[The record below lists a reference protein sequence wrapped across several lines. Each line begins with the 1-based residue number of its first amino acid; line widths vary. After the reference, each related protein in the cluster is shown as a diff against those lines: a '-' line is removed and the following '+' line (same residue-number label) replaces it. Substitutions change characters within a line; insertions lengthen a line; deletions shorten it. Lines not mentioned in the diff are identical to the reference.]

1 MSDLTRLN
9 VMIPKDLKQKLEAIA
24 EDKGLNLS
32 SLVRLILTAESKKQL
47 FCCKRKKSYKL
58 GGAVRLISVWF
69 SVSVIG
75 SVYTFSDLNYTVII
89 TQEQ

>member
-32 SLVRLILTAESKKQL
+32 SLVRLVLTAESKKQL
-47 FCCKRKKSYKL
+47 FCCKRKKPYKL
-58 GGAVRLISVWF
+58 GGAVRLSFVGF
-69 SVSVIG
+69 FG
-75 SVYTFSDLNYTVII
+75 
-89 TQEQ
+89 